1 LKSVIGVK
9 HVYDLELLTYPSFA
23 LPLFDVNEVELVKR
37 YGFCSGLRVKASPYG
52 YVVSH
57 GDPRCVEYSKFILGL
72 WFDPELYYGG
82 VSGDFKPVVSAL
94 LEAYRGFGLSV
105 SPLDDLAVFTSIVL
119 SRRTDYH
126 VNTVR
131 WLRSLLELYVDLAG
145 VASVN
150 PGELSSK
157 ISRSFHLRMLPD
169 FIKCY
174 LDVRGRLS
182 AVLRVPGVSSIVVM
196 SGLKPSI
203 PTYYTCSL
211 IQATLP

>member
-1 LKSVIGVK
+1 MVVFQVISS
-9 HVYDLELLTYPSFA
+9 LLSQ
-23 LPLFDVNEVELVKR
+23 
-37 YGFCSGLRVKASPYG
+37 S
-52 YVVSH
+52 
-57 GDPRCVEYSKFILGL
+57 
-72 WFDPELYYGG
+72 
-82 VSGDFKPVVSAL
+82 L

>member
-82 VSGDFKPVVSAL
+82 VSGDFKPVVSI
-94 LEAYRGFGLSV
+94 
-105 SPLDDLAVFTSIVL
+105 SP
-119 SRRTDYH
+119 
-126 VNTVR
+126 
-131 WLRSLLELYVDLAG
+131 
-145 VASVN
+145 
-150 PGELSSK
+150 
-157 ISRSFHLRMLPD
+157 
-169 FIKCY
+169 
-174 LDVRGRLS
+174 
-182 AVLRVPGVSSIVVM
+182 
-196 SGLKPSI
+196 
-203 PTYYTCSL
+203 
-211 IQATLP
+211 